1 MARSGQHSVT
11 SWDGSAPT
19 GLPDTSRL
27 VTSAR
32 DYSGLLQPSSPFGAF
47 QVFPTHKL
55 YMFPVLSDCEDCS
68 PQEFI
73 NSERIDLKGSLQ
85 GLQND
90 SPFKRGAAEAFPDDP
105 NPQSHAQSPGNNS
118 VNSQSQA
125 LEDSVSVYE
134 DPLHMSRDLFRDS
147 LPRYSETSEQPSRNS
162 ISINTREALHR
173 IQRDFAARQNDLH
186 LHSITPESSFFK
198 ESRTSSVE
206 SIEFN
211 PSGRESIAPR
221 FEMEESF
228 ASIKPGEILTSAGD
242 ESFLELELRPSLYR
256 RSRTSDIF
264 AESEESS
271 MDEGTAFRPPVFHT
285 GPTFSRTGTQMPEIQ
300 EEDSS
305 SNLTPHSH
313 LLSDRQPSPFPDHTT
328 SSSDKSTGRRPLPTP
343 VFIPEKVLQGSMTPT
358 SFATFAEGVLL
369 PSREAYSPVVS
380 KVAVF
385 LRKQE
390 QGCELLAAWPISG
403 FHGAAVLEYSNV
415 ARKSKGHLP
424 SKIEELPPAFSL
436 LPASALT
443 SLLAQDIMWLTC
455 GFEHMAALTSFGKV
469 FTWGYGASGALGHGD
484 TNSVPNPKP
493 ISTLEDVTIIHI
505 ESGGF
510 HTAAVSSSGELWT
523 WGRGDMFQLG
533 HSKSLM
539 FKDDMGSVV
548 LRPMPVAYFT
558 SNRITVKGVSC
569 GEAHTVA
576 LDSEGHL
583 YAFGWGA
590 YGQLGL
596 GAWDAKQKRAEKV
609 RKIKGLADVKVMSIA
624 CGLLFSACV
633 TEMGQVWVWGC
644 NDSGQLGLGSTPK
657 QALTPTCL
665 ESLLSENVIDIVCG
679 ESHTMALTRS
689 GGVYGWGKGL
699 AGVFRSPSDVP
710 ASFAQGSEI
719 VCFAPQSISHL
730 DNISR
735 FLVTSKPK
743 PARDSLATALMARL
757 EAMKID
763 RSLDSSVSQ
772 G

>member
-1 MARSGQHSVT
+1 MARSAQHSVT

-19 GLPDTSRL
+19 GIPDTSRL
-27 VTSAR
+27 VTSR
-32 DYSGLLQPSSPFGAF
+32 DYSGLLQSASPFGAF
-47 QVFPTHKL
+47 QVFPAHKL
-55 YMFPVLSDCEDCS
+55 YMFPVLCDSEECS

-73 NSERIDLKGSLQ
+73 NSGSVDLKASLQ
-85 GLQND
+85 GLQNN

-105 NPQSHAQSPGNNS
+105 NPQSVGQSPGNNS
-118 VNSQSQA
+118 MNSHSEVLA
-125 LEDSVSVYE
+125 DSVSVYE

-162 ISINTREALHR
+162 ISFNTREALHR
-173 IQRDFAARQNDLH
+173 IQRDFAARQNELH

-198 ESRTSSVE
+198 DSRTSSME
-206 SIEFN
+206 SLEFN
-211 PSGRESIAPR
+211 PSGRESIAHR

-242 ESFLELELRPSLYR
+242 ESFFELEMRPSLYR

-264 AESEESS
+264 SESDESS

-305 SNLTPHSH
+305 SNLTPHSQ
-313 LLSDRQPSPFPDHTT
+313 LLSDRQPSPFPDHSTA
-328 SSSDKSTGRRPLPTP
+328 SDKNSKRPPLPTP
-343 VFIPEKVLQGSMTPT
+343 VFIPEKVLHGSMTPT
-358 SFATFAEGVLL
+358 SFATFVEGVLQ
-369 PSREAYSPVVS
+369 PSREAYSPIVS

-385 LRKQE
+385 LMNRE
-390 QGCELLAAWPISG
+390 QGCELLAAWPVSG

-415 ARKSKGHLP
+415 ARKSKGQLP
-424 SKIEELPPAFSL
+424 SKLEELPPAFSL
-436 LPASALT
+436 LPAATLS
-443 SLLAQDIMWLTC
+443 SLLTQEIMWLTC
-455 GFEHMAALTSFGKV
+455 GFEHMAALTITGKV
-469 FTWGYGASGALGHGD
+469 LTWGYGASGALGHGD
-484 TNSVPNPKP
+484 TNSVPHPKQ
-493 ISTLEDVTIIHI
+493 IATLEDVTIIHL

-510 HTAAVSSSGELWT
+510 HTAAVSNTGELWT

-548 LRPMPVAYFT
+548 LRPMSVAYFS
-558 SNRITVKGVSC
+558 SNRIQVKGVSC

-596 GAWDAKQKRAEKV
+596 GAWDAKQKSAEKV
-609 RKIKGLADVKVMSIA
+609 RKIKGLADVKVVAVS
-624 CGLLFSACV
+624 CGLLFSVCV

-644 NDSGQLGLGSTPK
+644 NDSGQLGLGSGPK
-657 QALTPTCL
+657 QALTPICL

-679 ESHTMALTRS
+679 ESHTIALTRS

-699 AGVFRSPSDVP
+699 AGVFRSPRDIPVN
-710 ASFAQGSEI
+710 FAHGSEI
-719 VCFAPQSISHL
+719 VCFVPQAISRL

-735 FLVTSKPK
+735 FLAVSKPK
-743 PARDSLATALMARL
+743 PTRDSLATALMARL
-757 EAMKID
+757 EAMKFD